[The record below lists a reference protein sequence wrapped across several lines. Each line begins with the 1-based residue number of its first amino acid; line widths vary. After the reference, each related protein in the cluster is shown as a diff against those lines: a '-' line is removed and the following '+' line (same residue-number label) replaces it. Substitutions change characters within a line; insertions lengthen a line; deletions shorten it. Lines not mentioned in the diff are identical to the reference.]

1 MPSLP
6 LPMDPGSVGGEAPL
20 SLGDQLHFS
29 VVETWISLSDSQT
42 QLLTSLFSGSMS
54 LSRVLDSRAKSIKMV
69 NDPIALGVGF
79 TGIANVCSCLTKHG
93 TGQAVRMRVVVV
105 VTVFHSLS
113 TAPAPGTKWLLN
125 KYLQRKGCEVAVG
138 TPRRPDGSTC
148 IKPFLSR
155 CTKLRVSKP
164 LEQGAWGISIAMR
177 QVT

>member
-1 MPSLP
+1 MKASSLCEVFKTGPPVLACDHGEEVLMPRSEPECPAFP

-79 TGIANVCSCLTKHG
+79 TGIANVCSCLTKRG
-93 TGQAVRMRVVVV
+93 TGQAVRMSVGGGGDSVPF
-105 VTVFHSLS
+105 TFH
-113 TAPAPGTKWLLN
+113 
-125 KYLQRKGCEVAVG
+125 
-138 TPRRPDGSTC
+138 GSRTWYQMA
-148 IKPFLSR
+148 
-155 CTKLRVSKP
+155 T
-164 LEQGAWGISIAMR
+164 Q
-177 QVT
+177 